1 VDYSLFPHVC
11 SNYHQCR
18 KGELELHPVQL
29 RIVPLNQ
36 FCAVL
41 HCGIFS
47 FAHDWNQTKEMGMA
61 GIDLYCVSLCIFVS
75 KISDRSLAGISI
87 DEGNKCKVNREG
99 SKGDADN

>member
-1 VDYSLFPHVC
+1 
-11 SNYHQCR
+11 
-18 KGELELHPVQL
+18 
-29 RIVPLNQ
+29 
-36 FCAVL
+36 
-41 HCGIFS
+41 
-47 FAHDWNQTKEMGMA
+47 MA